1 MCRMASPGLHRWRKI
16 IPLRD
21 FIRGVLQHAGDQTD
35 HVGRVH
41 GEVGGS
47 CSTEVVETHGLSEL
61 LESSR
66 ADNVVD
72 ASGAE
77 RASPIRRPKPVML
90 LAATEQPGA
99 DLFQIAQEIGEEL
112 ILRYPEAF
120 GTLRLGVLRI
130 EKHVR
135 PTASN
140 STCLLRVRA
149 AMLRRRISQ
158 RVSRAMI
165 RPSRYWSSRCLWPLL
180 GGRAIASSISSMPRS
195 KVCQGGTSRSKRSSG
210 CARAAAR
217 RPLTET
223 SQRQSVVGAIRRAA

>member
-1 MCRMASPGLHRWRKI
+1 MCRMASAGLHRWRKI

-135 PTASN
+135 PDSIELDMSAE
-140 STCLLRVRA
+140 
-149 AMLRRRISQ
+149 
-158 RVSRAMI
+158 
-165 RPSRYWSSRCLWPLL
+165 
-180 GGRAIASSISSMPRS
+180 GKGRN
-195 KVCQGGTSRSKRSSG
+195 
-210 CARAAAR
+210 AAATDQPKGEQGNDKAVTILEFSLLVAVTR
-217 RPLTET
+217 G
-223 SQRQSVVGAIRRAA
+223 QGDCFFH